1 MCVTVCVSLRE
12 LGEARAAYA
21 ADAGGGGLVDVS
33 TLPPPPAAVAV
44 RGEELGAR
52 RSGVEAVLQNF
63 FRLVQ

>member
-1 MCVTVCVSLRE
+1 MSLRE

-44 RGEELGAR
+44 RGEELCAR
-52 RSGVEAVLQNF
+52 RCGVEDALQNF